1 MLTRYLYDCDEVCYA
16 LIDSLYKRRSK
27 EAVFWARELVL
38 SEEIDILDRTVVRAW
53 VLFLG
58 APHINWLDAWFKNRD
73 LGLIEEFSDLIRKG
87 RTQICLKTFVMVG
100 RGFSEVQDLDKVS
113 LAVSENDAFR
123 FYWWSAFEK
132 APSALFEFV
141 KTFVDDPSLFDSIEQ
156 AFALFSIISMKSLLA
171 AVAVQLLCLKS
182 YPDIYVGKG
191 QIGQIGQIP
200 VLNGLKAN
208 RVYKI
213 LESMLPCRHLRE
225 TQWIALCKSQK
236 EIIDG
241 AGSNFWKK
249 IGATIVDDD
258 SLERVAEELFPEDC
272 PDEWSI
278 ADRAISHPDKFT
290 KYKIYIK
297 PSYRCKKLWGF
308 APVLRKEWASRIELL
323 FKACLAPESH

>member
-1 MLTRYLYDCDEVCYA
+1 LF
-16 LIDSLYKRRSK
+16 KGRSK

-38 SEEIDILDRTVVRAW
+38 SEELEILDKTVVRAW

-58 APHINWLDAWFKNRD
+58 APHINWLDAWFKSRD
-73 LGLIEEFSDLIRKG
+73 LGLIEEFSGLFKKG
-87 RTQICLKTFVMVG
+87 RTQICLKTFVMVS

-141 KTFVDDPSLFDSIEQ
+141 KTYVDDPSLFDSIEK
-156 AFALFSIISMKSLLA
+156 ALALFSVVSMKSLLT
-171 AVAVQLLCLKS
+171 AVSVQLLCLKS
-182 YPDIYVGKG
+182 YPDIYVMKEPYDLSE
-191 QIGQIGQIP
+191 QLP
-200 VLNGLKAN
+200 VLTGLKAN

-213 LESMLPCRHLRE
+213 LESMLPCRHVRD
-225 TQWIALCKSQK
+225 TQWNALCKSQK

-241 AGSNFWKK
+241 AGSNFWKNA
-249 IGATIVDDD
+249 GTSIVDDE

-308 APVLRKEWASRIELL
+308 APVLRKTWSSRMELL